1 MFIYVLEQE
10 RTKVRRINQTSKSM
24 LEASFRY
31 SAVVPEWIVEEDYDG
46 GLDQQHGNKVASVN
60 SAIEKFNGAITD

>member
-1 MFIYVLEQE
+1 MFIYVPEQE

-31 SAVVPEWIVEEDYDG
+31 NAVVLEWRVEEGYDG
-46 GLDQQHGNKVASVN
+46 GSDQ
-60 SAIEKFNGAITD
+60 